1 MQKYAFTMQ
10 LNPGMAAEYQKRHD
24 QIWPE
29 LITVLKQAGIKDYS
43 IHFEPETH
51 RLFAVLWR
59 QDDHKMADLPTDPIV
74 KKWWD
79 FMADIMEVAPD
90 NQPKTSELVTVFH
103 ME

>member
-10 LNPGMAAEYQKRHD
+10 LKSGMMAEYKKRHD

-29 LITVLKQAGIKDYS
+29 LIAVLKQAGISDYS
-43 IHFEPETH
+43 IHFEAETH

-59 QDDHKMADLPTDPIV
+59 QDDHKMADLPSDPMV
-74 KKWWD
+74 KKWWA

-90 NQPKTSELVTVFH
+90 NQPNTSELITVFH